1 MTYYILGGRFYD
13 SSELY
18 HHGIEGQRWGVRRF
32 QNEDGSLTAEG
43 RERYSDSLTSIYD
56 GHDENDDYKLSKGT
70 SFYRRVDSSRSG
82 DFGERPYTYTY
93 DYDNETDDGFY
104 KGFGRKVTAYSLAND
119 AVLAGRKTLGEAYVN
134 KMLELTDEND
144 IRSMRGVYADA
155 CRRTGEKYV
164 NDLFTIPYN
173 PSAHVDSLRRV
184 GADAIA
190 RMLSKQRSEQADE
203 EARYDGKRDLP
214 TAANDI
220 GRSIVANLLSS
231 GYSGMRDYTDYG
243 SPGASVTTPTVVFDP
258 GTTLRKLKQWLDD

>member
-1 MTYYILGGRFYD
+1 MKYYILGGRFYD

-56 GHDENDDYKLSKGT
+56 GHDENDDYRLSKGT

-164 NDLFTIPYN
+164 KDLFTIPYN

-243 SPGASVTTPTVVFDP
+243 SAGAPVTTPTVVFDP
-258 GTTLRKLKQWLDD
+258 GTTLRKLKEWLDD